1 MSQYLNDLKIGDT
14 IDVRGPTGRLQ
25 YLGRGQ
31 FSIKALRNAPPTIVK
46 VKKVAMIAGNILK
59 VHVKKGK
66 LLLSV
71 LEELKFLFR
80 WNWHHSNA
88 SACQKCDEGSI

>member
-31 FSIKALRNAPPTIVK
+31 FSIKALRNAPPTILK
-46 VKKVAMIAGNILK
+46 VKKVAMIAGNY
-59 VHVKKGK
+59 
-66 LLLSV
+66 
-71 LEELKFLFR
+71 
-80 WNWHHSNA
+80 
-88 SACQKCDEGSI
+88 